1 MEDGRRLM
9 ADGRWLMDDG
19 RCRILDAFIR
29 KTEVKS
35 KKVTQKFLIS
45 EIFHNFAAEDC
56 NYEE

>member
-1 MEDGRRLM
+1 M
-9 ADGRWLMDDG
+9 ADGRRLMDDG

-35 KKVTQKFLIS
+35 KKVAQKFLIS

>member
-1 MEDGRRLM
+1 M
-9 ADGRWLMDDG
+9 GRWKKADG

-35 KKVTQKFLIS
+35 KKVAQKFLIL